1 MTKITA
7 EHLSRQAYVYVRQ
20 STFDQVQHNV
30 ESQRRQ
36 YGLTERA
43 RSLGWSEVIVIDDD
57 LGRSGAGTHRPGFE
71 RLLAALCDGT
81 VGAVFC
87 IEASRLARNG
97 RDWHTLLEFCR
108 LVDTLLVDED
118 GVYDP
123 RQPNDRLLL
132 GMKGTLSEME
142 LSTLRQR
149 SHAAL
154 MQKARRGELFTTVPI
169 GFLRAPNDRV
179 QVDPD
184 QRIREAIALVFRKFR
199 ELGSVR
205 QVLIWCRQER
215 IELPCV
221 LYGPE
226 GRGVVWKLPGYHAL
240 NKMLTNPVYGGAYVY
255 GRTRTIARIER
266 GRKKSLKGQRV
277 DPKDWEI
284 LIPNHHEG
292 YIDWDEYQLNQRQI
306 AHNASMKGVLVRGP
320 ARNGGALLAGL
331 LRCGHCGRKLHVAY
345 SGSMGQCLRYDCKGA
360 HINHGT
366 GHCISFGGL
375 RADQRVAE
383 EVLRRLRPL
392 GIRAALQAIEHQV
405 QLSQE
410 GIRHKELALE
420 QARFEVARARR
431 QYDAVDPDH
440 RLVAVELERRWNA
453 ALKHHSAID
462 EELAALRASQPA
474 PLSEAAQERLLAL
487 GEDLAALWNHPESP
501 VQLKKRILRTVLHE
515 IVVHRD
521 ADHISMMLHW
531 QGGDH
536 TAVEFAGNKTG
547 QHRYTASADLVAL
560 IRELA
565 RVQSDQS
572 IAAILNRLGK
582 HTPHGHTWTEARV
595 RSLRNDHQIAVYREG
610 ERVERG
616 ELTLQEAA
624 DVLGVSTMTV
634 RRLIERKLLP
644 ARHACTGAPW
654 IIGRKDL
661 DRTAAEL
668 ALGAAPRTANS
679 DQTSLPFE

>member
-7 EHLSRQAYVYVRQ
+7 EHLARQAYVYVRQ
-20 STFDQVQHNV
+20 STLDQVQHNV

-36 YGLTERA
+36 YALSERA
-43 RSLGWSEVIVIDDD
+43 RSLGWSEVLVIDDD
-57 LGRSGAGTHRPGFE
+57 LGRSGGGTHRPGFE
-71 RLLAALCDGT
+71 RLLAALCEGV

-118 GVYDP
+118 GVYDS

-154 MQKARRGELFTTVPI
+154 MQKASRGELFTTVPI

-179 QVDPD
+179 QLDAD
-184 QRIREAIALVFRKFR
+184 RRIREAIALVFRKFR

-205 QVLIWCRQER
+205 QVHLWLRQEQ
-215 IELPCV
+215 IELPSV

-226 GRGVVWKLPGYHAL
+226 GRSVIWNLPAYHAL
-240 NKMLTNPVYGGAYVY
+240 NKILTNPVYGGAYVY
-255 GRTRTIARIER
+255 GRTKTIARIEH

-284 LIPNHHEG
+284 LIPTHHQG

-306 AHNASMKGVLVRGP
+306 AHNATMKGVLVRGP

-345 SGSMGQCLRYDCKGA
+345 SGTRGQCLRYDCRGA
-360 HINHGT
+360 HLNHGT
-366 GHCISFGGL
+366 DHCISFGGL
-375 RADQRVAE
+375 RADQRVTE
-383 EVLRRLRPL
+383 EVLRHLQPL
-392 GIRAALQAIEHQV
+392 GIRAALQAIERQA
-405 QLSQE
+405 QLSNE
-410 GIRHKELALE
+410 GVRHKELALE
-420 QARFEVARARR
+420 QACYEVARARR

-440 RLVAVELERRWNA
+440 RLVASELERRWNE
-453 ALKHHSAID
+453 ALRHQGAL
-462 EELAALRASQPA
+462 ERELAKLRECQSPR
-474 PLSEAAQERLLAL
+474 LSEVTQVRLLEL
-487 GEDLAALWNHPESP
+487 GEDLPELWNHPQSSP
-501 VQLKKRILRTVLHE
+501 QLKKRILRTVLHE
-515 IVVHRD
+515 IVVRCD
-521 ADHISMMLHW
+521 GERISMMVHW

-536 TAVEFAGNKTG
+536 TAIEFLKNKTG
-547 QHRYTASADLVAL
+547 QHRWALPEDDVAL

-565 RVQSDQS
+565 RVQPDKS

-582 HTPHGHTWTEARV
+582 RTAHAHTWTEARV
-595 RSLRNDHQIAVYREG
+595 RAFRNDHHITTYREG

-616 ELTLQEAA
+616 ELTLEEAA
-624 DVLGVSTMTV
+624 AALGVSTMSV

-654 IIGRKDL
+654 IILRSDL
-661 DRTAAEL
+661 DRAVAEL
-668 ALGAAPRTANS
+668 ALGIVPRTVDANQIS
-679 DQTSLPFE
+679 IPFQ